1 MDQIMGSCMSEEE
14 LDELYAK
21 FKDSKTNAALYP
33 HIKEKVASLYSIFK
47 NDDNI
52 ERQRLAQWALTYF
65 FDDED
70 IIHDDVSGL
79 GLIDDMTVID
89 YAIIHS
95 LRKNSLIGQTVLK
108 IVIYIHTKIAI

>member
-1 MDQIMGSCMSEEE
+1 MKSNIN
-14 LDELYAK
+14 
-21 FKDSKTNAALYP
+21 KDSKINDALYP

-70 IIHDDVSGL
+70 IIHIHDMGYVSGPISNCEL
-79 GLIDDMTVID
+79 VNLEDMLQNGTVITD
-89 YAIIHS
+89 TLIEKPHS
-95 LRKNSLIGQTVLK
+95 FSTASMKGSL
-108 IVIYIHTKIAI
+108 